1 MAKII
6 EYSKEYGQ
14 AVRSLIVSI
23 FVDEYGFENYRE
35 SCANAKYEKYK
46 DTNGNCW
53 IALDSYGEVIGS
65 IALIGLGE
73 AEANLEIMYVHNEY
87 RGQGVAQDLYNALY
101 NFAIENGIRKI
112 ILGTYERLGRAINFY
127 KKNGFVEYEH
137 NNYTY
142 DDKYF
147 YLDVV

>member
-1 MAKII
+1 
-6 EYSKEYGQ
+6 
-14 AVRSLIVSI
+14 
-23 FVDEYGFENYRE
+23 
-35 SCANAKYEKYK
+35 
-46 DTNGNCW
+46 
-53 IALDSYGEVIGS
+53 
-65 IALIGLGE
+65 
-73 AEANLEIMYVHNEY
+73 MYVHNEY

-112 ILGTYERLGRAINFY
+112 ILGTYERLGREINFY